1 MAPPQTHQRIIR
13 PSRRPRIG
21 GIGRIGWARPATP
34 GSRAVAPRRLV
45 ELAVTALLAMALST
59 CAWAPASWLSSH
71 IPPIPE
77 PLQRLAR
84 AQFGSSPF
92 AAPARPSK
100 SARSAPSLEFPSVPG
115 APASYQLATAAN
127 LQAAE
132 PGAGVKANYPLAD
145 ASDDA
150 GSAYWDPYYATLCGP
165 GAVAVALSYWPT
177 APGQADRVSIAD
189 PLLAWAPSTSW
200 SDRDADGVYRG
211 RGSIMRLAFQVRP
224 PGWSQGGML
233 PQSYTQS
240 GQKGGATLQVVRDA
254 LNWEASGE
262 RARAWQGYFYTTQWN
277 SAYYDRRQYPNN
289 LYEALHA
296 DIVTDIALHRVPV
309 IVEIT
314 AAYLPN
320 WRDTNPV
327 NHFVA
332 ITGYDDTTGT
342 YTYLD
347 TCKVYTGCNGGGV
360 DAPGLHTIDQLQLGQ
375 AVANITTN
383 ETSGDG
389 GWVW

>member
-1 MAPPQTHQRIIR
+1 MAAPQPHQRIIR
-13 PSRRPRIG
+13 PSIRPRLG
-21 GIGRIGWARPATP
+21 HVGAAARRALRR
-34 GSRAVAPRRLV
+34 RAVAPRRLV
-45 ELAVTALLAMALST
+45 ELAVTALLAMALSA

-77 PLQRLAR
+77 QLKSIAR
-84 AQFGSSPF
+84 APFGSSPF
-92 AAPARPSK
+92 SAPAGPSK
-100 SARSAPSLEFPSVPG
+100 SAREAPSVEFPSVPG
-115 APASYQLATAAN
+115 APASYQLTTAGN

-132 PGAGVKANYPLAD
+132 PGAGGKANYPLAG

-165 GAVAVALSYWPT
+165 GAVSVALYYWP
-177 APGQADRVSIAD
+177 AALRHGASVSVAD
-189 PLLAWAPSTSW
+189 PLLAWAPATSW
-200 SDRDADGVYRG
+200 SDQDVDGVYRG
-211 RGSIMRLAFQVRP
+211 RGSMMRLAFQVRP

-233 PQSYTQS
+233 PQSYAQS
-240 GQKGGATLQVVRDA
+240 GQKGGATLQVTRDA

-262 RARAWQGYFYTTQWN
+262 NLRAWEGYFYTTQWN
-277 SAYYDRRQYPNN
+277 SAYYNQRQYPNN
-289 LYEALHA
+289 LYQALHA
-296 DIVTDIALHRVPV
+296 DIVTDLAFHHVPV

-360 DAPGLHTIDQLQLGQ
+360 DAPGLRTIDQLQLAQG
-375 AVANITTN
+375 VANIATN